1 MATTDV
7 SDSRWFVDANVL
19 VFAANPL
26 SPWHVAAVA
35 RLQAARPE
43 GKSLVVNP
51 QVIREFIVAATRP
64 APGEPPPPIDP
75 VLENVRRIRAGYVL
89 LDEHAATI
97 DRLAE
102 LLAIVPTYGKQVHDA
117 NIVATM
123 LTYGV
128 STLLTHNTA
137 DFARFA
143 SLIQIVPLTN
153 EERDIADKT

>member
-1 MATTDV
+1 MAMTDG

-19 VFAANPL
+19 VFAANQF
-26 SPWHVAAVA
+26 SPWHTAAVT
-35 RLQAARPE
+35 RLQEARQD
-43 GKSLVVNP
+43 KISLVVNP
-51 QVIREFIVAATRP
+51 QVVREFIAAASRP
-64 APGEPPPPIDP
+64 APGAASPPIDP
-75 VLENVRRIRAGYVL
+75 ILENVRRIRAGFGL

-102 LLAIVPTYGKQVHDA
+102 LLKAVPTQGKQVHDA

-128 STLLTHNTA
+128 STLLTHNIV

-143 SLIQIVPLTN
+143 ALIRIMPLMP
-153 EERDIADKT
+153 

>member
-7 SDSRWFVDANVL
+7 NDSRWFVDANIL
-19 VFAANPL
+19 VFASNRSSL
-26 SPWHVAAVA
+26 WHTAAVA
-35 RLQAARPE
+35 RLQEARQ
-43 GKSLVVNP
+43 GNISLVVNP
-51 QVIREFIVAATRP
+51 QVVREFIAAASRP
-64 APGEPPPPIDP
+64 APGASPPPIDP
-75 VLENVRRIRAGYVL
+75 ILENVRRIRAGFTL

-102 LLAIVPTYGKQVHDA
+102 LLKAIPTQGKQVHDA

-128 STLLTHNTA
+128 STLLTHNTI

-143 SLIQIVPLTN
+143 ALIRIVPLMP
-153 EERDIADKT
+153 